1 MSGITDLG
9 TTRSNQTGVGARHD
23 TGFPE
28 PFSQDRNTTLPH
40 PEAATRPHEEL
51 PESILEASK
60 RHRASR
66 MIPGKHHKSHKDV
79 EREMYSGLETVDAD
93 DADGSRNWSDT
104 GDDNKHHHEGKVKRA
119 LHKLSC
125 GTV

>member
-1 MSGITDLG
+1 MSGITDLR
-9 TTRSNQTGVGARHD
+9 TTSSNQTSVGARHD

-28 PFSQDRNTTLPH
+28 PFSHDRNTTLPH

-60 RHRASR
+60 RHRVSR
-66 MIPGKHHKSHKDV
+66 MIPGKHRKLHKDV
-79 EREMYSGLETVDAD
+79 EQEMYSELETVDAEN
-93 DADGSRNWSDT
+93 ADGSGNRSDT
-104 GDDNKHHHEGKVKRA
+104 SDDNKHHEGKVKRA